1 MGKFAGFW
9 KCVKNFMFET
19 VPNTI
24 GKSMTNGIIKLN
36 HVYKKYEPYIDAGIH
51 LGLEA
56 FGPVAGTLGG
66 TVASLGLKRASKLA
80 DKLEWGNN
88 HDNQFWS
95 NYDNQ
100 QKYKDKNVIVV
111 GSQARQEIP
120 PKRDNNNTINNN
132 KIQSRFNELKRI
144 NTNN

>member
-9 KCVKNFMFET
+9 KRVKNFMFET

-56 FGPVAGTLGG
+56 FGPVASAIGG

-88 HDNQFWS
+88 HPGQFWS
-95 NYDNQ
+95 NYDN
-100 QKYKDKNVIVV
+100 KAPDGVRPIVI
-111 GSQARQEIP
+111 S
-120 PKRDNNNTINNN
+120 PKRNNTN
-132 KIQSRFNELKRI
+132 K
-144 NTNN
+144 

>member
-9 KCVKNFMFET
+9 KRVKNFMFET

-51 LGLEA
+51 LGLEP
-56 FGPVAGTLGG
+56 FGPIASAVGG
-66 TVASLGLKRASKLA
+66 TFTSLGLKRASKLA

-88 HDNQFWS
+88 HPGEFWS
-95 NYDNQ
+95 NYDTE

-111 GSQARQEIP
+111 G
-120 PKRDNNNTINNN
+120 PKRN
-132 KIQSRFNELKRI
+132 

>member
-9 KCVKNFMFET
+9 KRVKNFMFET
-19 VPNTI
+19 VPNTN

-56 FGPVAGTLGG
+56 AGGPVASTIGG
-66 TVASLGLKRASKLA
+66 TFASLGLKRASKLA

-88 HDNQFWS
+88 HPGEFWS

-111 GSQARQEIP
+111 G
-120 PKRDNNNTINNN
+120 PKRN
-132 KIQSRFNELKRI
+132 